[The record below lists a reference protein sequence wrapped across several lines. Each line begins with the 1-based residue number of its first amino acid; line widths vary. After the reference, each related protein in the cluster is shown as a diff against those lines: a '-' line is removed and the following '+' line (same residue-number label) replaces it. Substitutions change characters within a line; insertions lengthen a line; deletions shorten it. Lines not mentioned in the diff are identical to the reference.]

1 MIIAN
6 LIGGLGNQMFQYACG
21 RALALDL
28 GQVLACSVD
37 QFEGYTLHQGLQL
50 DRVFRLDLA
59 QADARQLRRL
69 LGRWRTRAPV
79 RRVLARLA
87 SPWLSGRRFV
97 GEPLGGFAPDLRA
110 RCADG
115 AYLHGYWQS
124 ELYFE
129 SQVAAIRADFA
140 GREPLTG
147 RNASL
152 AQAIETAPCTVSV
165 HVRRG
170 DYVSKAKNTA
180 IYAALSPAYYL
191 AALDRLSALA
201 PAAGLQVFAFSDDP
215 PWVAELL
222 APHCPNLTLVDH
234 NRGADSHLDMRLMA
248 LCRHHVI
255 ANSSFS
261 WWGAWLDA
269 RPDKRVIA
277 PLHWY
282 ADGRD
287 TSSLVPAHW
296 DRL

>member
-1 MIIAN
+1 MIITN

-28 GQVLACSVD
+28 GQLLACSVD
-37 QFEGYTLHQGLQL
+37 QFEGYTPHQGLQL
-50 DRVFRLDLA
+50 DRVFRVGLV
-59 QADARQLRRL
+59 QADARQLVRL
-69 LGRWRTRAPV
+69 LGHWRARVPV
-79 RRVLARLA
+79 RRVLTKLAR
-87 SPWLSGRRFV
+87 PWLSGHRFV
-97 GEPLGGFAPDLRA
+97 SEPPGGFAPDLRT

-124 ELYFE
+124 ERYFE
-129 SQVAAIRADFA
+129 SQEAAIRDDFTWH
-140 GREPLTG
+140 EPLAG
-147 RNASL
+147 RNAAL
-152 AQAIETAPCTVSV
+152 AQAIQAAPCAVSV

-170 DYVSKAKNTA
+170 DYVSQAKNIA
-180 IYAALSPAYYL
+180 IYAACSPDYYL
-191 AALDRLSALA
+191 AALNRLSALA
-201 PAAGLQVFAFSDDP
+201 LAAGLQVFAFSDDP
-215 PWVAELL
+215 PWVAEWL

-234 NRGADSHLDMRLMA
+234 NRGSDSHLDMRLMS

-269 RPDKRVIA
+269 RRDKRVIA
-277 PLHWY
+277 PLRWY

-287 TSSLVPAHW
+287 AGSLVPACW